1 MAELKQSGLE
11 NGDSEELKS
20 LIDHW
25 IQVIDSW
32 VQNLDQGM
40 GGTADGADPAVTPDP
55 APEPTRESPP
65 ALEAG

>member
-1 MAELKQSGLE
+1 LAELKQSGLE

-25 IQVIDSW
+25 IHVIDRW